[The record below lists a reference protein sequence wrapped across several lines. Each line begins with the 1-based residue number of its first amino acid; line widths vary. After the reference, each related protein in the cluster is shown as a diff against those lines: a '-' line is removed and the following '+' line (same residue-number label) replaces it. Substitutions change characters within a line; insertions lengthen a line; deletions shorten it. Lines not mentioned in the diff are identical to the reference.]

1 MIFRDDDIFFLTK
14 IERFKRVDSLFMEYG
29 IEHHIAILCNRFE
42 EHTELIDYIRK
53 SNYKLND
60 WEKQFM
66 PQVEL
71 HYRVS
76 NKQAKCLEGIY
87 AKSVGGG

>member
-1 MIFRDDDIFFLTK
+1 MTHPEAMI
-14 IERFKRVDSLFMEYG
+14 
-29 IEHHIAILCNRFE
+29 
-42 EHTELIDYIRK
+42 LIDYIRK

-60 WEKQFM
+60 WEKQFI

-87 AKSVGGG
+87 AKSVGGGRYQGRR